1 VSQTS
6 AEKHTCDWEAE
17 KEYRSGGT
25 MKRSV
30 RRHVLRLCRDGIDD
44 ESAANG
50 QSGGDNSEEAE
61 RDPAAGGYDLRA
73 KGRK

>member
-1 VSQTS
+1 VSKTS

-17 KEYRSGGT
+17 KEYCSGSA
-25 MKRSV
+25 MNRSV

-44 ESAANG
+44 ERAADG

-61 RDPAAGGYDLRA
+61 RNPSAGGYDLGA